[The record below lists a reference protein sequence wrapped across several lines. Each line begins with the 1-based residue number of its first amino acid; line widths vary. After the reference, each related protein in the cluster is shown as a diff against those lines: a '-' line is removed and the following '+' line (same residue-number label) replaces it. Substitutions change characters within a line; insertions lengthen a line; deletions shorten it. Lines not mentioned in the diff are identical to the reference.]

1 MSRYITDDDG
11 RRWRIE
17 TTGMSHEGAGGVG
30 GKGVWFIND
39 QTQDKR
45 IGRISLAGLDETSD
59 DELREALS
67 KSEP

>member
-45 IGRISLAGLDETSD
+45 IGRISLAVGWMKRRMTNSGK
-59 DELREALS
+59 R
-67 KSEP
+67 